1 MIGFPI
7 VPLVLE
13 GVRYVFRTVNS
24 LAPNHPEEER
34 RHPVL
39 TGGDF
44 EHEDEEQSISQQP
57 LTSLTSV
64 QISFASFCSDLFCG
78 LL

>member
-1 MIGFPI
+1 VIGFPI

-13 GVRYVFRTVNS
+13 GVRYAFRAVTS
-24 LAPNHPEEER
+24 LAPNNPEEER

-44 EHEDEEQSISQQP
+44 EHEAEHVHEHEEQSISQQP
-57 LTSLTSV
+57 LAGAQRAPCPLDGRS
-64 QISFASFCSDLFCG
+64 
-78 LL
+78 